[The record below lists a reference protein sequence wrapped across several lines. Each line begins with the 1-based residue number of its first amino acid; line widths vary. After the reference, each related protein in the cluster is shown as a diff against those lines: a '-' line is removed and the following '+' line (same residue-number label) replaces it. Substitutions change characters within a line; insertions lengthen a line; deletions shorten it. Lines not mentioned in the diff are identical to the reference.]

1 MTVRLKPASEQP
13 ARGDGTRVLV
23 DGVWPRGVNKDEADI
38 DLWLKDI
45 APTPRLRRWFAQD
58 PDKWEEFQ
66 RRYFKELEAKHQ
78 MIAELLEI
86 ARRGRVT
93 LVFGTRNGEYNSATA
108 LREYLLS
115 KRKRASA

>member
-23 DGVWPRGVNKDEADI
+23 DGAWPRGVSKEDADI

-45 APTPRLRRWFAQD
+45 APTPRLRKWFGHD
-58 PDKWEEFQ
+58 PDKWDEFQ
-66 RRYFKELEAKHQ
+66 RRYFKELDTKHQ
-78 MIAELLEI
+78 VIAELLEM

-93 LVFGTRNGEYNSATA
+93 LVFGARNGEHNSAAA
-108 LREYLLS
+108 LRDYLLS